1 MNVPM
6 CVICGEYEAGTFT
19 GSVMFCSEKCE
30 DIARDDIVVYDTDGD
45 MIYMGVCDDD
55 PSPYTG
61 TYSEE

>member
-1 MNVPM
+1 M
-6 CVICGEYEAGTFT
+6 CVVCGEYEAGTFT

-30 DIARDDIVVYDTDGD
+30 DAAIETDTDGEPID
-45 MIYMGVCDDD
+45 TQGWYDNFQYDDD